1 MTPQEIITQLLKEI
15 ADAHGFTTELQL
27 AKHLD
32 VSTVALWRWRRGDLD
47 KSTRVLVPIL
57 WERAAAAAETDPVPA

>member
-1 MTPQEIITQLLKEI
+1 MTPEQIIRQLLTDLKTE
-15 ADAHGFTTELQL
+15 HGFTSDEQL

-57 WERAAAAAETDPVPA
+57 WQRAAAAETEPATA